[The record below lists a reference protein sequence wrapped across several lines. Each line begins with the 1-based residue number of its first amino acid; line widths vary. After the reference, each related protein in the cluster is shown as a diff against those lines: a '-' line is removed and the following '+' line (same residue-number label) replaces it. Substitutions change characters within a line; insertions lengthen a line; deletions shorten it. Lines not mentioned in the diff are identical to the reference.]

1 MTSIRLGYGY
11 RVCITDTGTDTIAE
25 RACLF
30 CVTSFYKYKNTKY
43 EKPKVNKCKNAKI
56 QKKPK
61 SRKYKT
67 KNKNTKKGYIGLKKF
82 SCLGGQHKLS
92 SVGKLV

>member
-1 MTSIRLGYGY
+1 MQ
-11 RVCITDTGTDTIAE
+11 
-25 RACLF
+25 
-30 CVTSFYKYKNTKY
+30 KYK
-43 EKPKVNKCKNAKI
+43 KI
-56 QKKPK
+56 KPK